1 MGIPGGSLEGTVVVD
16 ASRVLA
22 GPYAAQILGDHGAE
36 VVKVES
42 FDGDDTRGF
51 GPPFVDGVAPYFLGL
66 NRNKRDLALDLSTPQ
81 GIDVL
86 FALLEQADV
95 FIENFKREGDALILS
110 TGS

>member
-1 MGIPGGSLEGTVVVD
+1 MSISRGSLAGTIVVD

-22 GPYAAQILGDHGAE
+22 GPYAAQILGDHGAD

-51 GPPFVDGVAPYFLGL
+51 GPPFVDGTAPYYLGL
-66 NRNKRDLALDLSTPQ
+66 NRNKQDLALDLSTPR

-86 FALLEQADV
+86 FGNARDGGRVHRELQDV
-95 FIENFKREGDALILS
+95 DVAQMGHR
-110 TGS
+110 